1 MLLVEST
8 VRHSFMP
15 MGLDSSAWFK
25 MREVW
30 EEGGIYMYMYVQ
42 VSIQLE
48 PEDVSLLER
57 CLTLEGSMYRIQW
70 S

>member
-1 MLLVEST
+1 MYTVPLTLQAMWSGVLLVEST

-15 MGLDSSAWFK
+15 MGLDSSAWSK

-42 VSIQLE
+42 VSIELE
-48 PEDVSLLER
+48 PEDVSL
-57 CLTLEGSMYRIQW
+57 
-70 S
+70 